1 MQVYLPPIEKEEL
14 MADVRKPAYTAK
26 ALQALFDDRCLG
38 YMEKDVMM
46 RTLKDLVKRKS
57 LNKLAPEVGGAAT
70 LLQMVIRSAQLLL

>member
-1 MQVYLPPIEKEEL
+1 

-38 YMEKDVMM
+38 YMEKDIMM

-57 LNKLAPEVGGAAT
+57 LNKLAPEIGGAAT
-70 LLQMVIRSAQLLL
+70 LLQMVIRSAQLLLYTCA